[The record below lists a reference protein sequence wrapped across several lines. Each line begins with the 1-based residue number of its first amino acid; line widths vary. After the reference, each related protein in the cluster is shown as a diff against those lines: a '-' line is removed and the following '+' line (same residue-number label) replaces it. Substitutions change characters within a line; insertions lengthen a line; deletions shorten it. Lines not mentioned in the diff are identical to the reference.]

1 VIGIDNTSWG
11 VIQSAAV
18 AVGIF
23 FGLVLM
29 PVIDKAPR
37 ITALFSGLMLMSV
50 GYFMVGLWENVVALV
65 TAAIIAGVGGEVV
78 MAVRRALVGDYINPE
93 NRGRVMGT
101 TLAVEYI
108 GSVIGGVVVAYLYS
122 ISHSYAFVFS
132 GSILLM
138 STAPLVKKLLSQKN

>member
-1 VIGIDNTSWG
+1 
-11 VIQSAAV
+11 
-18 AVGIF
+18 
-23 FGLVLM
+23 
-29 PVIDKAPR
+29 
-37 ITALFSGLMLMSV
+37 
-50 GYFMVGLWENVVALV
+50 
-65 TAAIIAGVGGEVV
+65 GEVV

>member
-1 VIGIDNTSWG
+1 M
-11 VIQSAAV
+11 

-122 ISHSYAFVFS
+122 ISHSYAFVFP

-138 STAPLVKKLLSQKN
+138 STAPLVKKILSQKN